1 MVAFRKVGA
10 DGKAIVT
17 QILVG
22 TKKVIR
28 GGFKQCGC

>member
-1 MVAFRKVGA
+1 LVAFRKVRV
-10 DGKAIVT
+10 DGKTIVT

-28 GGFKQCGC
+28 GGFKKCGC